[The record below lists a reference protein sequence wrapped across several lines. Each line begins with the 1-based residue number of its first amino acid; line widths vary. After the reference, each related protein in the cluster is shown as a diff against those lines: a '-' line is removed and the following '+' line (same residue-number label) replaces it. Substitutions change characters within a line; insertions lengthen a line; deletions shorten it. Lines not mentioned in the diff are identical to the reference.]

1 MLLNLSCFK
10 YNKGF
15 SGIQIVYTLSTY
27 KNFWILRISI
37 LCGFIQN
44 GYSENVNAICGCL
57 GERRV
62 FIYMDIQHR
71 LVKVVLVVSVNLIRF
86 FQRATR
92 IWILTRMAIYYKGV
106 RPYIYTIYTGLLPA
120 PLLGTIPKTHSHPH
134 PHTCFP

>member
-1 MLLNLSCFK
+1 MLKIFPCCK

-15 SGIQIVYTLSTY
+15 SGIQTIYTLSTY
-27 KNFWILRISI
+27 ENFWILRISI

-44 GYSENVNAICGCL
+44 GYSENVSAICGCL

-62 FIYMDIQHR
+62 LLYTYIQHR
-71 LVKVVLVVSVNLIRF
+71 PVKVVRVVSVNPIRF

-106 RPYIYTIYTGLLPA
+106 RPYIYTIYTDPLPA

-134 PHTCFP
+134 PRTCSP